1 MILFSSDGWS
11 DYAEPGLA
19 ASIALVSF
27 GNEIQLRFIVSSVT
41 AK

>member
-1 MILFSSDGWS
+1 MILFSSGGWS

-27 GNEIQLRFIVSSVT
+27 EKEIQLRFIVISVT
-41 AK
+41 IK